1 MGTQSGRQYAPEA
14 PRFTTAER
22 DRRWGHVRQLMEQAG
37 LDALVVPRQS
47 GNWDVGNANAR
58 YLTCIGGN
66 CSGAAVVFPR
76 AGEVTAI
83 VGPVPAREYWLELQD
98 WVSDVRYAGR
108 NTRLTEGAAGASGHT
123 YGGGIVERLRELH
136 VARGRIGVAGLD
148 GTTRSPE
155 GIVPHGAYV
164 KLREAF
170 PEAEIVDATAVLDA
184 ARVVKGP
191 EELEWLERSA
201 ALVDRAF
208 DTLLSEARPG
218 VPEAAV
224 YVRMIARM
232 VEDGGELPHMLLW
245 SAGWPQRQRNY
256 MMPSQKPL
264 VRGDLIA
271 CEIDG
276 NYGGYRAQLSAM
288 AVLGAVAPGYA
299 AMLAAQQAVLRAVYA
314 ALRPG
319 TRMGDLMALCAEE
332 VNGTAYTC
340 RLIMHGR
347 GLGDDAP
354 MIIVGTRDP
363 KVLDYRLEQNSV
375 FVIKPLL
382 WEGHADQWERWVCW
396 GDSVVV
402 TPDGPRHLSR
412 HTPAIAAIG

>member
-1 MGTQSGRQYAPEA
+1 M
-14 PRFTTAER
+14 ER
-22 DRRWGHVRQLMEQAG
+22 AG
-37 LDALVVPRQS
+37 LDVLVVLRQS

-58 YLTCIGGN
+58 YLTCMGGN

-76 AGEVTAI
+76 AAEVTAI

-98 WVSDVRYAGR
+98 WVRDVRYAGR
-108 NTRLTEGAAGASGHT
+108 NARLSEGGAGASGHT
-123 YGGGIVERLRELH
+123 YGGGIVERLLELD
-136 VARGRIGVAGLD
+136 AGRGRIGVAGLD

-201 ALVDRAF
+201 TLVDHAF
-208 DTLLSEARPG
+208 DTLLGEARPG
-218 VPEAAV
+218 VPEATV
-224 YVRMIARM
+224 YIRMIARM
-232 VEDGGELPHMLLW
+232 VEGGGEIPHMLLW
-245 SAGWPQRQRNY
+245 SAGLPQRQRNY

-264 VRGDLIA
+264 VQGDLIA

-288 AVLGAVAPGYA
+288 AVLGAVPPEYV
-299 AMLAAQQAVLRAVYA
+299 AMFAAQQDVLRAVYA
-314 ALRPG
+314 AMRPG
-319 TRMGDLMALCAEE
+319 TRMGDLMELCAES
-332 VNGTAYTC
+332 VKGTTYSC

-354 MIIVGTRDP
+354 MIIFGTRDP
-363 KVLDYRLEQNSV
+363 RTLDYRLEEHSV
-375 FVIKPLL
+375 FVAKPLL

-396 GDSVVV
+396 GDSIVV
-402 TPDGPRHLSR
+402 TANGPRHLSR
-412 HTPAIAAIG
+412 HTPAIAEIR